1 MNNGV
6 EIAWMFSYEAERCFP
21 CRRKTKVAFYQIG
34 SRLTN
39 QRELEKIASIGL
51 AESIK
56 YETVIRV
63 GNCYYLS

>member
-1 MNNGV
+1 M
-6 EIAWMFSYEAERCFP
+6 
-21 CRRKTKVAFYQIG
+21 AFYQIG
-34 SRLTN
+34 NRLTN